1 MRPTPS
7 VEFSTF
13 VIYLDSRSFPI
24 ISQHSTLVLLFPLQF
39 RQLLVHL
46 LLVLL
51 LQAVDINQIQVVV
64 VVSAGQ
70 LPQAAQVVPDFA
82 VEAR

>member
-13 VIYLDSRSFPI
+13 VMYLDSRSFPI
-24 ISQHSTLVLLFPLQF
+24 ISRRSTLVLLFPLQF

-51 LQAVDINQIQVVV
+51 LQAVNIDQIQVVV
-64 VVSAGQ
+64 VVPTRE
-70 LPQAAQVVPDFA
+70 LPQAAHVVPDFA